1 MNRVWIVFAV
11 AVLTTGLLAACVE
24 QTAVRE
30 SAGGVPVGANADD
43 LLVVD
48 CLLPPQVRR
57 LGTQMTYLAARR
69 PVQTTAQ
76 DCAIRGGEYVAY
88 DRAHYSQALRIW
100 MPLAEEG
107 DPDAQNKVGE
117 IYERGLG
124 TAPDYAQAAVWY
136 RRAAEQGYERAQI
149 NLGFLLERGLGVQRD
164 PKAALEWYR
173 RASKLPDAVLIDQAD
188 LDAQRNQI
196 ASLRSEL
203 DASRT
208 DLERARGELRQRE
221 RQLQRERDA
230 LQKRID
236 SQPAATAG
244 EAERQRLEEA
254 RRTLERQGVELTQR
268 QQRIA
273 ELEYASRQQQDRLL
287 LLEAEGASLR
297 EQLGL
302 VRTQLQRTQKDLD
315 EYQSL
320 AAENERQ
327 VARAR
332 ADLAALAT
340 EGDAAAMARIRQLE
354 EQVAGRE
361 RAAREQEQE
370 VARLRRE
377 ADVLA
382 RRVEQAARASESD
395 RAAATRALEQARQAL
410 DAAQVAAAERTAAAQ
425 QLERELVAERAG
437 QELAVVRVTELESQ
451 LREREQA
458 LKQQQEMVER
468 LRKESDQWRQKL
480 AQLEQLQAAAGPAVA
495 TRAVAAD
502 VPIAPPAIQ
511 LIEPPLMAMRGAGDM
526 RVPVPRDT
534 NRRSLI
540 GQVTAPGGL
549 YALTVNGVR
558 TNTDAR
564 GLFEADVAV
573 TGTETPVSVVAVD
586 RDGRRGTLAFSLVTD
601 EGAQPAAARRQNP
614 LAGVEIGSY
623 YALVIGNQRYEHLPQ
638 LHTSG
643 RDAEAVAAMLRDKF
657 GYRVTLLRDANRYQ
671 ILSELNRLRERLTD
685 RDNLLIYYAGHGEL
699 DRINLRGHWLPV
711 DAEMDSTANWISTV
725 SITDILNAMSVRQV
739 LLVVDSCYSGTL
751 TRSALGNLEAGQSDE
766 ARDHW
771 LKTLARTR
779 SRTAL
784 TSGGLAPVLDGGGG
798 EHSVFAKA
806 FLGVLREINDITEG
820 QRVYREVSARVA
832 FDANRYQV
840 EQLPEYAPI
849 KFSGHEAGDYLFV
862 PKVYL
867 N

>member
-1 MNRVWIVFAV
+1 MKRIWIVLAV
-11 AVLTTGLLAACVE
+11 AVMTTGLLAACVE
-24 QTAVRE
+24 QGAVRE
-30 SAGGVPVGANADD
+30 SAGGVPAGANADD

-100 MPLAEEG
+100 MPLADEG
-107 DPDAQNKVGE
+107 DPDAQTKVGE

-149 NLGFLLERGLGVQRD
+149 NLGFLYERGLGVQRD
-164 PKAALEWYR
+164 PNAALEWYR

-203 DASRT
+203 NASRT
-208 DLERARGELRQRE
+208 DLERARGDLRERE

-236 SQPAATAG
+236 SQPAAATG
-244 EAERQRLEEA
+244 DAERQRLEEA
-254 RRTLERQGVELTQR
+254 RRTLERQGIELAQR
-268 QQRIA
+268 QERIA
-273 ELEYASRQQQDRLL
+273 ELEQSSRRQQERLL

-340 EGDAAAMARIRQLE
+340 GRDEAAMARIRQLE
-354 EQVAGRE
+354 DQLAGRE
-361 RAAREQEQE
+361 RAAREQEHE
-370 VARLRRE
+370 VTRLRGE
-377 ADVLA
+377 ADALA
-382 RRVEQAARASESD
+382 RRVEQAAPGSEAD
-395 RAAATRALEQARQAL
+395 RAAAARELEQARRAL
-410 DAAQVAAAERTAAAQ
+410 DAAQAAAAERAAAEQ
-425 QLERELVAERAG
+425 QLERELVAERAR
-437 QELAVVRVTELESQ
+437 QEFAVVRVTELESQ
-451 LREREQA
+451 LHEREQA
-458 LKQQQEMVER
+458 LAQQQEMVER

-480 AQLEQLQAAAGPAVA
+480 AQLEERQAGSAAVA
-495 TRAVAAD
+495 TRAGAGD
-502 VPIAPPAIQ
+502 VPVAPPAIQ
-511 LIEPPLMAMRGAGDM
+511 LIEPPLMAVRGAGDI
-526 RVPVPRDT
+526 RVPVARDT
-534 NRRSLI
+534 SRRSLI

-558 TNTDAR
+558 TNPDAR

-573 TGTETPVSVVAVD
+573 TGRETPVSVVAVD
-586 RDGRRGTLAFSLVTD
+586 RGGRRGTLAFSLVTD
-601 EGAQPAAARRQNP
+601 EAAQPAATRRQNP

-643 RDAEAVAAMLRDKF
+643 RDAEAVAAVLRDKF

-671 ILSELNRLRERLTD
+671 MLSELNRLRERLTE

-699 DRINLRGHWLPV
+699 DRVNLRGHWLPV
-711 DAEMDSTANWISTV
+711 DAEMHSSANWISTV

-806 FLGVLREINDITEG
+806 FLGVLNEISDITEG

-862 PKVYL
+862 PRVYL